1 MMIKNN
7 YWINIAVGGKHWAT
21 VELDDTWE
29 HVALDKARVLKA
41 RFPEA
46 EITLYHTDCSA
57 TEIEY

>member
-1 MMIKNN
+1 MTIERN
-7 YWINIAVGGKHWAT
+7 YWINIAVGGRHWAR
-21 VELDDTWE
+21 VELGAEWK
-29 HVALDKARVLKA
+29 HVVLDKARVLKA